1 MRKTTT
7 LLVLI
12 IAVVMLFSACSKDTK
27 PTIQVDLPVSME
39 QVNTDGQYVAR
50 AYLESLFLGD
60 EAMFDKCYPDGF
72 IDRLEEIND
81 VNVFERYRD
90 TLRINGDI
98 VGTRNDGYVE
108 YTLAN
113 GYDEAGMKSRI
124 CHVTGFEYSEVGQI
138 RIQKI
143 KACFTNS
150 VETVEADF
158 SFYVYEV
165 NGSWYMLEGVVGQTG
180 T

>member
-1 MRKTTT
+1 MRKTTS
-7 LLVLI
+7 LLVLLV
-12 IAVVMLFSACSKDTK
+12 AVVMLFSACSDNKK
-27 PTIQVDLPVSME
+27 PEVRVDLPVSTE
-39 QVNTDGQYVAR
+39 QVNTDSQYVAR

-72 IDRLEEIND
+72 IEKLEEINNVD
-81 VNVFERYRD
+81 VFERYRD

-98 VGTRNDGYVE
+98 VGTRNDSFIE

-124 CHVTGFEYSEVGQI
+124 CHVTGFEYSDVGQI

-143 KACFTNS
+143 KACFTNG
-150 VETVEADF
+150 VETVETDF

-180 T
+180 N